1 MRYLLL
7 ALALLSCTEEPRVAP
22 SRPAS
27 AAPSVP
33 ASSASPAVTAPAST
47 ATAPLAPSATAST
60 PPPVEGPWPAAEL
73 TWRFDDTPAGRIDVV
88 VTVPETKQR
97 LPVLIALHGQTEAFK
112 PPDRGARGWL
122 DDYALTKAL
131 TRVDA
136 PPLTR
141 ADLLRIAPNERIAE
155 LNAALAKQ
163 PYEGLIVVTPFTP
176 DILQGEKK
184 MSAAIPFGRFVV
196 ETLIPRI
203 YSDTPALGT
212 PETTGIDGVSLGGR
226 VSLLT
231 GLAHPEH
238 FGVVAALQPAIYP
251 HELDELT
258 RRVRAA
264 RETNPSFRLRLLT
277 SDGDFYRGTVGA
289 LAKQLDRASLA
300 HRHDVVAGPHSYAFN
315 RGPGAYEMLLF
326 HDRALRGQPGP

>member
-1 MRYLLL
+1 MRTLLL
-7 ALALLSCTEEPRVAP
+7 ALALVSCTEEPRVAP
-22 SRPAS
+22 TSSATASSVPTSSTPPAPTAVPS
-27 AAPSVP
+27 APS
-33 ASSASPAVTAPAST
+33 AP
-47 ATAPLAPSATAST
+47 APSATARA
-60 PPPVEGPWPAAEL
+60 VEGPWPAAEH

-88 VTVPETKQR
+88 VTVPETKKR

-112 PPDRGARGWL
+112 PPARGARGWL

-131 TRVDA
+131 ARVKA

-141 ADLLRIAPNERIAE
+141 ADLLRIAPQDRIAE
-155 LNAALAKQ
+155 LNAALEKQ

-176 DILQGEKK
+176 DILQGEKE

-203 YSDTPALGT
+203 YADTPALGT
-212 PETTGIDGVSLGGR
+212 PATTGIDGVSLGGR
-226 VSLLT
+226 VSLLV

-258 RRVRAA
+258 RRVREARKANAA
-264 RETNPSFRLRLLT
+264 FRLRLLT

-289 LAKQLDRASLA
+289 FAKQLDRASLA

>member
-1 MRYLLL
+1 MRHLLL
-7 ALALLSCTEEPRVAP
+7 ALTLVACTEEPRVAP
-22 SRPAS
+22 ARPAPTESSSRPAPTAPPAS
-27 AAPSVP
+27 AAPSV
-33 ASSASPAVTAPAST
+33 T
-47 ATAPLAPSATAST
+47 ATAVPSAEGS
-60 PPPVEGPWPAAEL
+60 PEPEGPWPAVEK

-88 VTVPETKQR
+88 VTVPSTRVR

-122 DDYALTKAL
+122 DDYALTQAL
-131 TRVDA
+131 ERVQA

-141 ADLLRIAPNERIAE
+141 ADLLRIAPQERIAE
-155 LNAALAKQ
+155 LNAALKKQ

-176 DILQGEKK
+176 DILQGKK
-184 MSAAIPFGRFVV
+184 EMSAAIPFGRFVV

-203 YSDTPALGT
+203 YAETPALGT
-212 PETTGIDGVSLGGR
+212 PESTGIDGVSLGGR
-226 VSLLT
+226 VSLLV
-231 GLAHPEH
+231 GLAHPER

-258 RRVRAA
+258 RRIREA
-264 RETNPSFRLRLLT
+264 RQTQPSLRLRLLT

-289 LAKQLDRASLA
+289 LSTKLDRASIA
-300 HRHDVVAGPHSYAFN
+300 HRHDVVSGPHSYAFN

-326 HDRALRGQPGP
+326 HDRALRGKTGP

>member
-7 ALALLSCTEEPRVAP
+7 ALSLVACTEEPRVVTPTATPSPAP
-22 SRPAS
+22 PAIS
-27 AAPSVP
+27 ARSPS
-33 ASSASPAVTAPAST
+33 SSATA
-47 ATAPLAPSATAST
+47 APSATT
-60 PPPVEGPWPAAEL
+60 PSPAPTAPRPREGPWSATEK

-88 VTVPETKQR
+88 VTVPDTRVR

-112 PPDRGARGWL
+112 PPERGARGWL
-122 DDYALTKAL
+122 DDYALTEAL
-131 TRVDA
+131 ARVQA

-141 ADLLRIAPNERIAE
+141 ADLLRIAPQKRIAE
-155 LNAALAKQ
+155 LNAALKKQ

-176 DILQGEKK
+176 DILQGEKE

-203 YSDTPALGT
+203 YADTPALGT
-212 PETTGIDGVSLGGR
+212 PASTGIDGVSLGGR
-226 VSLLT
+226 VSLLV

-258 RRVRAA
+258 RRIRKA
-264 RETNPSFRLRLLT
+264 REAQPSLRLRLLT

-289 LAKQLDRASLA
+289 LSAKLERASID
-300 HRHDVVAGPHSYAFN
+300 HRHDVVTGPHSYAFN

-326 HDRALRGQPGP
+326 HDRALRGQSAP